1 MGSIRFGSMSPRK
14 LPPLFQGTILFTAIV
29 FILSL
34 ASLNLHA
41 NTPGTATN
49 ITSEKNLKQPYNI
62 LFIVCDQ
69 EQYSLLSSPGY
80 ELPARQRLIQKG
92 IKFTNHY
99 ISSAMCSPSRASF
112 LTGLPPQRTGV
123 FDQMEYPYQ
132 PTLSPTIPTMGSV
145 LKKLGYTTAYFG
157 KFEMNKDVLAIKNDV
172 NYSAALVPYGFDTF
186 SASGDILSNPNYG
199 YKNDCFTAGEAVRW
213 LRESGR
219 NSSDNGKPFFMVAS
233 LLNPHDIMFGNAN
246 PPGKTIQKGLASP
259 SLTTPPRN
267 TIYQQQW
274 SFSLPPSL
282 TESLTSPGMPSA
294 LLEYKKGWCGGL
306 GNIPTDSPA
315 MWKFYYNY
323 YLNMIRDNDATLQTI
338 VDALDQEDL
347 WKNTIVIFTA
357 DHGEMGG
364 SHGGIR
370 GKGPFAY
377 EQNSK
382 VPFIIDHPDFP
393 SGTSDVLTSHLDIL
407 PTMIGLTKLPES
419 RQKEA
424 MKGLPGH
431 DFSQTLS
438 SENRNNVHAIRD
450 GVLFNYVGPGTID
463 AKFCED
469 SLGAVFVPGLKIT
482 LESLKPSLNKR
493 GFLAFTTDGRYKF
506 ARYYAPDAF
515 NSPTTIDEIFKYN
528 DVQLFDL
535 KKDPNEMNNLALD
548 REKNKETILRM
559 NALLNDLMA
568 KEVGKNDGSFLPEVI
583 RPKGEVVFQKQ

>member
-1 MGSIRFGSMSPRK
+1 MNLRR
-14 LPPLFQGTILFTAIV
+14 LPPLLQRTVFSAAII
-29 FILSL
+29 FCLSL
-34 ASLNLHA
+34 ASLNLQA
-41 NTPGTATN
+41 DTN
-49 ITSEKNLKQPYNI
+49 GAPAKISSEKTQKHPYNI

-69 EQYSLLSSPGY
+69 EQHNLLSSPGY
-80 ELPARQRLIQKG
+80 ELPARQRLIQRG
-92 IKFTNHY
+92 IKFSNHY

-112 LTGLPPQRTGV
+112 LTGLPPQRNGV
-123 FDQMEYPYQ
+123 FDQMEYPFQ
-132 PTLSPTIPTMGSV
+132 PTLSPSIPTMGSV
-145 LKKLGYTTAYFG
+145 LKKLGYATAYFG
-157 KFEMNKDVLAIKNDV
+157 KFEMNKDVLAIKDNV
-172 NYSAALVPYGFDTF
+172 NYSTALAPYGFDTF

-219 NSSDNGKPFFMVAS
+219 KSSDNGKPFFMVAS
-233 LLNPHDIMFGNAN
+233 LLNPHDIMFGDAN
-246 PPGKTIQKGLASP
+246 LPGQTIQKGLASA
-259 SLTTPPRN
+259 SLTTPPLN
-267 TIYQQQW
+267 TIYQRQW
-274 SFSLPPSL
+274 DFNLPPSL
-282 TESLTSPGMPSA
+282 TESLTAPGMPAA

-306 GNIPTDSPA
+306 GDIPTDAPA
-315 MWKFYYNY
+315 MWKLFYNY
-323 YLNMIRDNDATLQTI
+323 YLNMIRDNDTSLQTI
-338 VDALDQEDL
+338 IDTLDQEDL

-364 SHGGIR
+364 SHGGLR

-393 SGTSDVLTSHLDIL
+393 AGTSDVLTSHLDIL
-407 PTMIGLTKLPES
+407 PTMIGLTGLPES
-419 RQKEA
+419 QRKEA
-424 MKGLPGH
+424 MAGLPGQ
-431 DFSQTLS
+431 DFSSSLS
-438 SENRNNVHAIRD
+438 PEMRTKVHAVRD

-463 AKFCED
+463 AKFCAD
-469 SLGAVFVPGLKIT
+469 ALGAVFLPGLKIS
-482 LESLKPSLNKR
+482 LASLKPSLNKR

-548 REKNKETILRM
+548 RERNKETILRM
-559 NALLNDLMA
+559 NALLNELMA

-583 RPKGEVVFQKQ
+583 RPNGEVVFQKQ

>member
-1 MGSIRFGSMSPRK
+1 MNPHWHASLSRT
-14 LPPLFQGTILFTAIV
+14 LLFATLVLA
-29 FILSL
+29 LSL
-34 ASLNLHA
+34 ATPHLNADTHGA
-41 NTPGTATN
+41 NTN
-49 ITSEKNLKQPYNI
+49 VSSEKIQKQPHNI
-62 LFIVCDQ
+62 LFIICDQ

-92 IKFTNHY
+92 IKFNNHY
-99 ISSAMCSPSRASF
+99 IASAMCSPSRASF
-112 LTGLPPQRTGV
+112 LTGLPPQRNGV
-123 FDQMEYPYQ
+123 FDQMEYPFQ
-132 PTLSPTIPTMGSV
+132 PTLSPSIPTMGSL

-157 KFEMNKDVLAIKNDV
+157 KFEMNKDVLAIKNNV
-172 NYSAALVPYGFDTF
+172 NYSDALAPYGFDTF
-186 SASGDILSNPNYG
+186 SAYGDILSNPNYG

-219 NSSDNGKPFFMVAS
+219 KSSDNGKPFFMVAS

-246 PPGKTIQKGLASP
+246 LPGKTIQKGLASA
-259 SLTTPPRN
+259 SLTTPPSN
-267 TIYQQQW
+267 TIYQKQW
-274 SFSLPPSL
+274 SFDLSPSL
-282 TESLTSPGMPSA
+282 TESLTAPGMPSA

-306 GNIPTDSPA
+306 GDIPTDSPA
-315 MWKFYYNY
+315 MWKLFYNY

-338 VDALDQEDL
+338 IDTLDQEDL

-364 SHGGIR
+364 SHGGLR

-382 VPFIIDHPDFP
+382 VPFIIDHPDYP
-393 SGTSDVLTSHLDIL
+393 AGTSDVLTSHLDIL
-407 PTMIGLTKLPES
+407 PTMIGLTGLPES
-419 RQKEA
+419 QRKEA
-424 MKGLPGH
+424 MAGLPGH
-431 DFSQTLS
+431 DFSSSLS
-438 SENRNNVHAIRD
+438 PEMRTNVHAIRD

-463 AKFCED
+463 AKFCAD
-469 SLGAVFVPGLKIT
+469 ALGAVFLPGLKIT

-515 NSPTTIDEIFKYN
+515 NSPTTIDEIFQYN

-535 KKDPNEMNNLALD
+535 KEDPNETKNLALD
-548 REKNKETILRM
+548 REKNRETILRM

-568 KEVGKNDGSFLPEVI
+568 KEVGRNDGSFLPEVI
-583 RPKGEVVFQKQ
+583 RPKGEVVFGKH